1 LDKPFVKKGGKI
13 MEPIRTPKGK
23 MYGTLDKST
32 YVLHIKDGPNVRLIK
47 IPPEG
52 IELQYISG
60 KGQAETIYIPP
71 KDSLA
76 V

>member
-1 LDKPFVKKGGKI
+1 MK
-13 MEPIRTPKGK
+13 PIRTPKGK
-23 MYGTLDKST
+23 MYGTLDTSS
-32 YVLHIKDGPNVRLIK
+32 YVLHIKDGSNVRLIK

-60 KGQAETIYIPP
+60 KGQSETIYIPP